1 MPDDAYKATLVKNA
15 MQAIE
20 DNNEQMDGVLPKEVY
35 GQLVPEEEPELLSKI
50 IRVFKDIPEDIS
62 IDLFGEIYKYFLG
75 NFALQEGKDG
85 GTFYTPVTVVRY
97 MVEFLQPTLG
107 DKMFLNPAYRSG
119 GMFVQAVKY
128 MLAHNASQTNMMKF
142 RRYGVEKEPDTVKL
156 AKMNLLLNNVRGSV
170 VEANSFYAAPYN
182 LHPNYTRTE
191 KPRVLWRIPLR
202 TQETAS
208 TR

>member
-1 MPDDAYKATLVKNA
+1 

-35 GQLVPEEEPELLSKI
+35 GQLVPEE
-50 IRVFKDIPEDIS
+50 
-62 IDLFGEIYKYFLG
+62 
-75 NFALQEGKDG
+75 
-85 GTFYTPVTVVRY
+85 
-97 MVEFLQPTLG
+97 
-107 DKMFLNPAYRSG
+107 
-119 GMFVQAVKY
+119 
-128 MLAHNASQTNMMKF
+128 
-142 RRYGVEKEPDTVKL
+142 EPDTVKL

-191 KPRVLWRIPLR
+191 KPRLLWRIPLR

-208 TR
+208 TKYAKN